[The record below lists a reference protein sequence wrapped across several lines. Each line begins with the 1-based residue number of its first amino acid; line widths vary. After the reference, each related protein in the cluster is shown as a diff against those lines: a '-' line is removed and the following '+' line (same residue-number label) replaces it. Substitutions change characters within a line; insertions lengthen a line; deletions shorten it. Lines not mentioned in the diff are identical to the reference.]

1 MPINYLLTYSNNFFF
16 LQFAI
21 GSLMDDYLGK
31 YSTKHFSTE
40 VIGLMDTTFLDF
52 NKGLNFLL
60 GFVDSLVSA
69 LNGQL
74 LLKQTI
80 A

>member
-1 MPINYLLTYSNNFFF
+1 
-16 LQFAI
+16 
-21 GSLMDDYLGK
+21 MDDYLGK

-52 NKGLNFLL
+52 NKGLDFLL

-74 LLKQTI
+74 LLKQTTAWLLLVLEI
-80 A
+80 ISIEIVLKIP